1 MYLVYRPRYN
11 VTYNRF
17 FVLFFIGLYC
27 YRLNNQCV
35 TCCAERGTATNSTA
49 TDCCH
54 CHPETG
60 KRKHD
65 CNRTIDYN
73 KHMTLIKSSA
83 FHGCLS
89 VRVYLKKK
97 TRIDVKTWCRKVF
110 SKKIHHPPSQPMLGT
125 DRFLK
130 QRMKGLAHRYS
141 RRPYADRELHAPHWI
156 V

>member
-1 MYLVYRPRYN
+1 MYVCLLSIMNCGLQFQHCHHKRSKLDASLHPTTTSRKKN
-11 VTYNRF
+11 IERESTWFIGQDTMSPINRF

-65 CNRTIDYN
+65 CNRIIDNN
-73 KHMTLIKSSA
+73 KDMTLIKSSA

-89 VRVYLKKK
+89 VRVHLKKN
-97 TRIDVKTWCRKVF
+97 
-110 SKKIHHPPSQPMLGT
+110 T
-125 DRFLK
+125 D
-130 QRMKGLAHRYS
+130 
-141 RRPYADRELHAPHWI
+141 
-156 V
+156 